1 MSQVGTEGEDKSAM
15 ECRRTVVESKIWS
28 GEILSDGQDSKIGKL
43 GNLDKIGA
51 GLDHDSES
59 VMPI

>member
-1 MSQVGTEGEDKSAM
+1 M